1 MHDTAVLGVNCEVTN
16 SANDREAAEGRVRG
30 RDAEEEKEK
39 REAYRGRTVKGRVLK
54 TSGGRSQNNLH

>member
-16 SANDREAAEGRVRG
+16 LANDREAAKGRVRG
-30 RDAEEEKEK
+30 REAEEEKK
-39 REAYRGRTVKGRVLK
+39 REPYRGRTVKGWVLK